1 MESNARWT
9 AMAAVILSAGALG
22 LSAWVA
28 ACQTQAPDPSHPE
41 PIVSAAGVGCLLR
54 PPCAGRRPGRARSF
68 GCASCAVDERDALSS
83 RLEALRVCPGAAAG
97 EEARGRSRASK
108 AASRWGLAGTFVL
121 GADPIYAFVEVQNAS
136 PEDGAIVISFER
148 AGVRAGNVNL
158 AVPANQPRWRTWA
171 WSKGVKEPG
180 EWIAVVR
187 SSGGRE
193 LARTAFEVTDS

>member
-22 LSAWVA
+22 LSVWVA
-28 ACQTQAPDPSHPE
+28 ACQTQAPAPSHPA
-41 PIVSAAGVGCLLR
+41 PIISVASQAASSGQPSAAQDQGAPAVSVAL
-54 PPCAGRRPGRARSF
+54 PAV
-68 GCASCAVDERDALSS
+68 ASSAT
-83 RLEALRVCPGAAAG
+83 AAAPVSKPVVSSQAQLQVKRLVV
-97 EEARGRSRASK
+97 ARGVKGREPV
-108 AASRWGLAGTFVL
+108 GLASSFAL
-121 GADPIYAFVEVQNAS
+121 GADPIYAFIEVQNAS
-136 PEDGAIVISFER
+136 PEDGAIVVTFER

-158 AVPANQPRWRTWA
+158 AVPGNQTRWRTWG

-193 LARTAFEVTDS
+193 LARTAFEVTES